1 MAFNVLYY
9 PYDIHSVYR
18 PVVYKVSSTNYAAP
32 NIFNSLAL
40 INSIGLATAQERADY
55 DLATD
60 TVVVRHSG
68 LTEAAIAGQYYRLHL
83 SLGPND
89 VSGTN
94 RYPGAYRVE
103 RVLTSTSFVI
113 SATYVGFTTTGG
125 TLHRVLGNYTVF
137 AKVSGPNIPVPVEY
151 AIKPVLGDVFGQQ
164 DYVFELDCRDVL
176 ARHFK
181 DVKAIASRL
190 NPSIVDAEGYI
201 TQRYSVTM
209 REAYDV
215 IASDGTATFTRFEGV
230 EDPLYENID
239 QVCVNAVHPYHHV
252 ERDGTVNFD
261 YVDSFDTDY
270 TNTLTASTTKRF
282 LTYMDRT
289 ATPIRRGD
297 SFFLSFL
304 KAKFVNGVVRYSFTF
319 EGPSGLLGTAQ
330 VGGTNLP
337 RTSYMLD
344 VGAALNSAPAGTTTM
359 KVRLSNAA
367 GQAISETFTFKVQAC
382 KGINKRW
389 YYLNKLGGVDAF
401 TFEGE
406 ETRQMT
412 VRRDTISKPSMAL
425 PDTYAVGTTFRGD
438 WQQRV
443 WRTEPQ
449 RKYTLSSGYL
459 LPLTLRT
466 IAEEMFESPNIFT
479 EVQAGYW
486 TNIIPLTSEVPGD
499 SDSGRAERFVIQY
512 QLGVDNLT
520 QRT

>member
-1 MAFNVLYY
+1 
-9 PYDIHSVYR
+9 
-18 PVVYKVSSTNYAAP
+18 
-32 NIFNSLAL
+32 
-40 INSIGLATAQERADY
+40 
-55 DLATD
+55 
-60 TVVVRHSG
+60 
-68 LTEAAIAGQYYRLHL
+68 
-83 SLGPND
+83 
-89 VSGTN
+89 
-94 RYPGAYRVE
+94 
-103 RVLTSTSFVI
+103 
-113 SATYVGFTTTGG
+113 
-125 TLHRVLGNYTVF
+125 VLGNYTVF

-151 AIKPVLGDVFGQQ
+151 AIKPVLGDAFGQQ

-181 DVKAIASRL
+181 DVKDIASRL
-190 NPSIVDAEGYI
+190 LPSIVDAEGYI

-215 IASDGTATFTRFEGV
+215 IASDGTATFTRFEGAD
-230 EDPLYENID
+230 DPLYEITD
-239 QVCVNAVHPYHHV
+239 QICVNAVHPYHHV

-304 KAKFVNGVVRYSFTF
+304 KAPYVNGLLRYSFTF
-319 EGPSGLLGTAQ
+319 EGPSGLLGTTQ
-330 VGGTNLP
+330 VGGASLP

-344 VGAALNSAPAGTTTM
+344 VGAALNSAPTGTTTM

-367 GQAISETFTFKVQAC
+367 GAAISETFPFKVQAC

-425 PDTYAVGTTFRGD
+425 PDTYAAGTVFRGD

-459 LPLTLRT
+459 LPITLRT